1 MSFSW
6 VVISII
12 SFVSVFK
19 QLNIQFEKC
28 LLWRIGI
35 LGNLSQFEALAG
47 LGKSKSKSKYV
58 QLF

>member
-1 MSFSW
+1 MSVSW

-35 LGNLSQFEALAG
+35 LGNLSQLEALAG